1 MVYVV
6 AFAALY
12 LVAGLAMVSELGTGN
27 SAKLEEARLAAN
39 KARQEIAPAG
49 NFYVNQFKEAVAS
62 YR

>member
-27 SAKLEEARLAAN
+27 SAKLGGGLPAAN
-39 KARQEIAPAG
+39 RARQEVAPAG